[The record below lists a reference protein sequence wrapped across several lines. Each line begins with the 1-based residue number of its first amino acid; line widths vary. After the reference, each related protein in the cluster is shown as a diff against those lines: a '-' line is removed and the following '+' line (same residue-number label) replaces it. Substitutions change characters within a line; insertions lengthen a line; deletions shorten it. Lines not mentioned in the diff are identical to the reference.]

1 VSLGELA
8 MVVNSNFDKPL
19 NEQAR
24 ELAYAG
30 SYLFVSSKSFIPDK
44 TGWYKVIVVGA
55 GGKSDSHN
63 PSNGRNYLATG
74 GSGGVSISTIHLK
87 SSEIYPIE
95 VTSTQSSFNNTLIA
109 TAGTAGIAYPS
120 SSRDSGDGGTASGGD
135 FNYPGL
141 AGDISS
147 FEYYSLEGLAGAD
160 VGVYIPE
167 LMRRETI
174 AVSYTDS
181 NDQIN
186 TGQLY
191 SGYGILGYGASN
203 GEGYKSVTQL
213 KGGCVLIIPL
223 ELEE

>member
-1 VSLGELA
+1 MSIAELA
-8 MVVNSNFDKPL
+8 TVVNSNFTKPL

-30 SYLFVSSKSFIPDK
+30 SYLFVSSRSFIPDK

-55 GGKSDSHN
+55 GGESDSHN
-63 PSNGRNYLATG
+63 PSNGTNYLATG
-74 GSGGVSISTIHLK
+74 GSGGVSISTVHLK
-87 SSEIYPIE
+87 SSETYSIE
-95 VTSTQSSFNNTLIA
+95 VESTQSSFNNIMIA

-120 SSRDSGDGGTASGGD
+120 SSRDAGDGGIASGGD
-135 FNYPGL
+135 FNYSGLSGNITSFNYYDLRGL
-141 AGDISS
+141 AGS
-147 FEYYSLEGLAGAD
+147 D

-174 AVSYTDS
+174 AVSYTNS

-203 GEGYKSVTQL
+203 GEGYANVTPI

-223 ELEE
+223 EFEE